1 MKIKK
6 GDRVLLVGKKNYLI
20 TAEKRQFS
28 TEYGNF
34 DLGKLIGKNYGV
46 KISTHLGKEYHAI
59 EPRVPDLQRKIKRMP
74 QVIMKK
80 DAGVIA
86 SYTGLNKED
95 LVVEAGTGSGMLTI
109 FLAGI
114 VKKVVSYEKREEFQ
128 KVAKG
133 NLEKCG
139 IKNVTLKLRDVEK
152 GIKEKNVDVVILDLG
167 APEQVIQHARKALT
181 PGGFLVVYSPV
192 VEQITR
198 IRDIMEGFG
207 DIETVEIMKREWDVG
222 GNKTRPKTRMLGHT
236 AFLTFARKL

>member
-6 GDRVLLVGKKNYLI
+6 GNRVLLVGKKNYLV
-20 TAEKRQFS
+20 TVEKRQFS

-34 DLGKLIGKNYGV
+34 DLGSLIGKEYGT
-46 KISTHLGKEYHAI
+46 KISTHMGKKYHAI
-59 EPRVPDLQRKIKRMP
+59 EARTPDLLRKIKRMP

-86 SYTGLNKED
+86 SYTGLNKGD
-95 LVVEAGTGSGMLTI
+95 IVVEAGTGSGAMTI

-114 VKKVVSYEKREEFQ
+114 VKKVISYERREEFQ
-128 KVAKG
+128 KVAKE

-139 IKNVTLKLRDVEK
+139 IKNVKLKLGDVEK
-152 GIKEKNVDVVILDLG
+152 GIKEKDIDVVILDLG
-167 APEQVIQHARKALT
+167 APEKVIPHAKKVLK

-198 IRDIMEGFG
+198 IRDVMSGFAE
-207 DIETVEIMKREWDVG
+207 IETIEIIKREWDVG
-222 GNKTRPKTRMLGHT
+222 DNKTRPRTRMLGHT
-236 AFLTFARKL
+236 AFLTFARKV